1 MSLSNSAPEQPLPD
15 PNQSTPNPGVTI
27 TSPDYLGLV
36 RFLLEPFLDNPDSLR
51 VDCERSNGRSRILIR
66 VAFDTADKGKVFGR
80 GGRNIQA
87 IRTVLQASAKAAGQ
101 LAHLDVYVPPDAS
114 SDGASEER
122 SGGHGSRDD
131 GSNSRRGSSPGRP
144 VPRKRP

>member
-1 MSLSNSAPEQPLPD
+1 MSLSNSAPEQPLPESS
-15 PNQSTPNPGVTI
+15 PSTPSPGVNPTN
-27 TSPDYLGLV
+27 PDYLGLV
-36 RFLLEPFLDNPDSLR
+36 RFLLEPFLDNPASLR

-66 VAFDTADKGKVFGR
+66 VAFDTTDKGKVFGR

-101 LAHLDVYVPPDAS
+101 VAHLDVYVPPDAS
-114 SDGASEER
+114 GDSAAEPR
-122 SGGHGSRDD
+122 SAGHSSRDD
-131 GSNSRRGSSPGRP
+131 GSKSRRGSSPSRP